1 MTKLFSTILSLIAA
15 FFLLFGLSGC
25 VELTGNISKTNKQ
38 IATSNENNLKAFSA
52 AMAACDGEQGCLV
65 GVAMAFAGGLGRQS
79 FYRPDTVLDW
89 IRALNQPLDTVLR
102 YTAKQGDGSGGAAGS
117 LVLKGDQ
124 NIVNVGNTAEHR
136 GSGSLVQDLSTSAQ
150 PYKEHRTWTQDGQS
164 QSNGTSSTEGTPKP
178 ESVAS
183 AEVSAEGQ

>member
-1 MTKLFSTILSLIAA
+1 MTKLFSTALFLVASL
-15 FFLLFGLSGC
+15 LLLLGLTGC
-25 VELTGNISKTNKQ
+25 IELTGSISETNKQ
-38 IATSNENNLKAFSA
+38 IATSNENNFKAFSA
-52 AMAACDGEQGCLV
+52 AMAACNGEQGCLV
-65 GVAMAFAGGLGRQS
+65 GVAMGFAGGLGRQS

-117 LVLKGDQ
+117 LILKGDQ